1 MGILEQILAAQEKTN
16 TILEALAAGGVISGG
31 TKADDSKKDAKEDTG
46 KKSTGG
52 KGKKDDAPVKPKHT
66 KDEVVAAVVAVKNA
80 FGAPVAKEITASFGL
95 AKVAQAKEDQFD
107 AIFDACEA
115 KLQEADAA
123 AADEDEV

>member
-31 TKADDSKKDAKEDTG
+31 AKADDGKKDAG
-46 KKSTGG
+46 KKPAGG

-95 AKVAQAKEDQFD
+95 AKVAEAKEDQFD

-123 AADEDEV
+123 AEEEEEV